1 MLDKNARV
9 AFVKCAVQSN
19 LDGNSKGGKLK
30 FIHLPQDPS
39 VVRYCGTHTFM
50 AITSLLE
57 TRGRGSSNSL
67 NTIVHLGSSG
77 EGREGGGEGG
87 REEGREGSRRGG
99 REEGREGGGEGGRRG
114 GREEGREGG
123 GEGGRQGGRGREGT
137 NERVREGEDK

>member
-87 REEGREGSRRGG
+87 REGGGEGGIQ
-99 REEGREGGGEGGRRG
+99 EGREGGGEGGRRG